1 MDLIEEFIYKFIDLT
16 EQDAV
21 IVNDKRFIGYRT
33 KIKHIKEKINDCLLD
48 YDERDTVINLIDD
61 LSEMYLDMS
70 THFRYLDFKSAFFA
84 GLVAGLKTTELDSE
98 EILKNTQKILEEELN
113 ERHRKHT
120 QDHL

>member
-61 LSEMYLDMS
+61 LSEMYLNMS

-84 GLVAGLKTTELDSE
+84 GLVAGLKKTELDSE

>member
-48 YDERDTVINLIDD
+48 YDERDTVINLIDY
-61 LSEMYLDMS
+61 LSEMYLNMS

-84 GLVAGLKTTELDSE
+84 GLVAGLKKTELDSE